1 MILVWHYVLISIMT
15 VAFADSQGVRRV
27 MTRTIGTKYG
37 SVRGLSVQLPNRNIG
52 AVEVFLGIPYALPPV
67 GQMRF
72 MPPANPSQ
80 WRGVRTADRYGPVCP
95 QRYPDIKNE
104 TESLRHMPT
113 GRLEY
118 LKKLIPFLRNESED
132 CLYLN
137 VYCPEK
143 REGSR
148 LPTIVF
154 LHGDSYEW
162 SSGNPYDG
170 TVLAGFGDVIVI
182 TLNYRLG
189 ILGFLPAMETTSRGN
204 YGLMDQIA
212 ALHWV
217 QENIAQFGGDPR
229 NITLLGHGYGAS
241 CAHLLMFSPKSK
253 GLFQRVILQSGSA
266 FSPWALAHE
275 AMTFTRHVARKL
287 GCPVLDHPALV
298 RCMRQRPLSD
308 IMRVQLLVPE
318 YLTAFGPMV
327 DGIVIPADPEKL
339 LFNPPAELL
348 SGPKVDVLIGV
359 TRIESFFYFGA
370 SEERYGIEASRRDRI
385 LRTLVRNLFTFH
397 LQEIFLTIVNEYTD
411 WSRPVQH
418 PVNILDGTVDALTD
432 ALVVAPAV
440 SSANLLSKMR
450 HRTFLYVFNYP
461 TEASDYPQRLV
472 CVHGEDIPYLFGAPL
487 VNNLAHFPSNYSK
500 PEIALSEAIMLY
512 WTNFAK
518 YGDPNVIHDLE
529 APERTRGRFERFIWP
544 LYDSVNQKYLSLA
557 MKPKIRDHYH
567 AHRLSF
573 WLSLIPKLHRQGT
586 TPDVASQ
593 HHLLDDHDNP
603 LTYDGIVRQG
613 PVLSPIGMAPRA
625 PTLRPRPHLPSAT
638 ASSGAK
644 IGLSAA
650 SEATTSSSLEA
661 SSSPNIPNVSGSMA
675 SSDTTGVQKDGYL
688 TALRVTIIVGCSLL
702 ILNLCIFAAVYYQRN
717 ENRTEAAFREEENFK
732 NRQCSEMDSAP
743 ATIKPTI
750 RAPPPS
756 PDLQR
761 ATELPQFIPPP
772 PIFVPSQSPQ
782 MSPGSTPTFIPLQET
797 GNGIKSSLTQEGQH
811 A

>member
-1 MILVWHYVLISIMT
+1 MVIC
-15 VAFADSQGVRRV
+15 F
-27 MTRTIGTKYG
+27 
-37 SVRGLSVQLPNRNIG
+37 P
-52 AVEVFLGIPYALPPV
+52 
-67 GQMRF
+67 
-72 MPPANPSQ
+72 
-80 WRGVRTADRYGPVCP
+80 
-95 QRYPDIKNE
+95 
-104 TESLRHMPT
+104 ESLQT
-113 GRLEY
+113 
-118 LKKLIPFLRNESED
+118 IIIFLF
-132 CLYLN
+132 
-137 VYCPEK
+137 VPAK
-143 REGSR
+143 RESSR

-170 TVLAGFGDVIVI
+170 TVLAGFGEVIVI

-189 ILGFLPAMETTSRGN
+189 ILGFLPAMEAASRGN

-229 NITLLGHGYGAS
+229 NITLLGHGFGAS
-241 CAHLLMFSPKSK
+241 CAHLLMLSPMAK
-253 GLFQRVILQSGSA
+253 GLFQRVVLQSGSA
-266 FSPWALAHE
+266 FSPWAVAQE

-298 RCMRQRPLSD
+298 RCMRLRPISD

-327 DGIVIPADPEKL
+327 DGLVIPADPEKML
-339 LFNPPAELL
+339 MNPPSELL
-348 SGPKVDVLIGV
+348 SGPKVDVLMGV

-370 SEERYGIEASRRDRI
+370 NEERYGIEAVRRDRM

-432 ALVVAPAV
+432 ALVVAPSI
-440 SSANLLSKMR
+440 SSANFLSKLR
-450 HRTFLYVFNYP
+450 HRTFLYVFNHP
-461 TEASDYPQRLV
+461 TEASDYPQRLI
-472 CVHGEDIPYLFGAPL
+472 CVHGEDLPYLFGAPL
-487 VNNLAHFPSNYSK
+487 VGSLAHFPNNYSK
-500 PEIALSEAIMLY
+500 PETALSEAIMLY
-512 WTNFAK
+512 WSNFAK
-518 YGDPNVIHDLE
+518 YGDPNIVHDLE
-529 APERTRGRFERFIWP
+529 TPEKTRGRFERFVWP

-586 TPDVASQ
+586 TPGVASQ

-613 PVLSPIGMAPRA
+613 PVLSSIGIAAHA
-625 PTLRPRPHLPSAT
+625 PTSKPRINLHIPTLNSDVKVSISQTPETTTPFHSSLGEHPWAEVPPTPLPS
-638 ASSGAK
+638 S
-644 IGLSAA
+644 
-650 SEATTSSSLEA
+650 
-661 SSSPNIPNVSGSMA
+661 PNVSGSMA
-675 SSDTTGVQKDGYL
+675 SSDSIVVPKDGYL

-702 ILNLCIFAAVYYQRN
+702 ILNVCIFIAVYYQRS
-717 ENRTEAAFREEENFK
+717 ENRAELAMREDSLK
-732 NRQCSEMDSAP
+732 NRRCTELESAP
-743 ATIKPTI
+743 STIKPNI

-761 ATELPQFIPPP
+761 ADLTHFIPPP
-772 PIFVPSQSPQ
+772 PIFIPPLSPAA
-782 MSPGSTPTFIPLQET
+782 SVDDALTFIPLRET
-797 GNGIKSSLTQEGQH
+797 SAGGSKASSQEGQH
-811 A
+811 AGGSSHTTKVRWAPDVGCEGDRDAVWL